1 MFFFKVPAPPEI
13 YTYGLT
19 LPLTVALPIFAR
31 GDDPLDIYR
40 REAGGIVILGAED
53 GLDRLVGG
61 VRARRDAAG
70 IGEVRRGRVHPHE
83 LRGHRSEEHT
93 SELQSLMRISYAV
106 FCLKK
111 KKNIITTKRKSIR
124 QANE

>member
-83 LRGHRSEEHT
+83 LRGHRAPGDLEED
-93 SELQSLMRISYAV
+93 
-106 FCLKK
+106 
-111 KKNIITTKRKSIR
+111 RKSTR
-124 QANE
+124 LNSSH